1 MDEIDREI
9 FKAIWESSDP
19 EQVAKYALSLCLEY
33 LQNLES
39 SQVTTASS
47 PLASA

>member
-9 FKAIWESSDP
+9 FKAIWESEDP
-19 EQVAKYALSLCLEY
+19 EQTAKYALSLCYDY
-33 LQNLES
+33 LNLES
-39 SQVTTASS
+39 SQVTTVSS